1 MESIPLD
8 SKEAD
13 KFIMRIEDSQ
23 NRRAIRLLHF
33 RAASTSGVCTGFER
47 RFGYKDFRSTI
58 TVLAVVDLA
67 FGHGT

>member
-23 NRRAIRLLHF
+23 KPA
-33 RAASTSGVCTGFER
+33 
-47 RFGYKDFRSTI
+47 GYKASSFPRRI
-58 TVLAVVDLA
+58 HIWGLHWL
-67 FGHGT
+67 